1 MPNGVVVMLKAVP
14 LFFLAHAVGASAAP
28 LTSCVQVIEA
38 WRDAVDCQT
47 TEDIPY
53 LTWPD
58 GFSKWPGAERGKW
71 SDISMGGP
79 CGKYST
85 TLREW
90 RPGPVY
96 GDRQVVRV
104 KSIIRRVDGRYT
116 GDYTVAKM
124 RYTCQR
130 RAGKWRIFSQEVTHR
145 VDLTNQ
151 AAARR
156 YRSDG
161 G

>member
-1 MPNGVVVMLKAVP
+1 MLKTIP
-14 LFFLAHAVGASAAP
+14 LFFLAQAVSASAAP

-38 WRDAVDCQT
+38 WREAVDCQN

-58 GFSKWPGAERGKW
+58 GFSKWPGSERGKW
-71 SDISMGGP
+71 SDIRMGGP

-90 RPGPVY
+90 RPGPVHR
-96 GDRQVVRV
+96 GRQIVTV
-104 KSIIRRVDGRYT
+104 KAITRRADSYGRYS
-116 GDYTVAKM
+116 GEYTVTKL

-130 RAGKWRIFSQEVTHR
+130 RAGKWRIFSQEVLHR
-145 VDLTNQ
+145 VDLINRTVAKLYQ
-151 AAARR
+151 
-156 YRSDG
+156 SDDG
-161 G
+161 